1 MKKKKTSFGNEK
13 KLILVIIV
21 ISIVAFFHF
30 SKQDT
35 QISYSNYECQ
45 SGRSEMTREEW
56 QRIYY
61 FYLNDSNV
69 RFWWNK
75 GNFLREEKIVKEN
88 KSTYK
93 TEMFNF
99 NNKRVSFTIKRY
111 RPDAKQVELQV
122 KYEGREDIDFFYCKA
137 IKSKDMSGLL
147 LITRVE

>member
-61 FYLNDSNV
+61 FHLNDSNV

-75 GNFLREEKIVKEN
+75 GNFLREEKIVN
-88 KSTYK
+88 PNS
-93 TEMFNF
+93 FASDILF
-99 NNKRVSFTIKRY
+99 HWKRSG
-111 RPDAKQVELQV
+111 E
-122 KYEGREDIDFFYCKA
+122 IDNQ
-137 IKSKDMSGLL
+137 M
-147 LITRVE
+147 LIALVDP

>member
-61 FYLNDSNV
+61 FHSVPDIMSFFVCSLDKD
-69 RFWWNK
+69 WGCNK
-75 GNFLREEKIVKEN
+75 T
-88 KSTYK
+88 KS
-93 TEMFNF
+93 
-99 NNKRVSFTIKRY
+99 
-111 RPDAKQVELQV
+111 
-122 KYEGREDIDFFYCKA
+122 
-137 IKSKDMSGLL
+137 
-147 LITRVE
+147 